1 VKKDEIR
8 NNWKSRLIV
17 LTKDSLYYFD
27 SPVCFCFSTYPF
39 NFFATK
45 KKIRPSSWQDPGK
58 A

>member
-39 NFFATK
+39 NFFCNQK
-45 KKIRPSSWQDPGK
+45 KN
-58 A
+58 